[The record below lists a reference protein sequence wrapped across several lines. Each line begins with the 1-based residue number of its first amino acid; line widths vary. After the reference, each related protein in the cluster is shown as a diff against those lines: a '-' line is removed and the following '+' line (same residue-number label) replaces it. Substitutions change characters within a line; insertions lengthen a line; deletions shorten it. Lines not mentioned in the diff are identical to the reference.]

1 MRYVQI
7 HGPPDEQVVTI
18 WTLHDRVHARWRREY
33 EVPFV
38 ETWDGKRYKRS
49 EMERK
54 GQLMLGGAEGGSGVR
69 ALRDDPLTKTP
80 SVGTLPFFVRVWEK
94 NAKLPNGRVLCKTSA

>member
-54 GQLMLGGAEGGSGVR
+54 VPALAGALAPQRPRRDLLLPGPTDVGRRGGRFWSTSSSG
-69 ALRDDPLTKTP
+69 
-80 SVGTLPFFVRVWEK
+80 
-94 NAKLPNGRVLCKTSA
+94 